1 MAPPDFARRINYA
14 RETLYFFLN
23 GRYSRISSNA
33 NNQLTN
39 WIYDGGGNILNTPGG
54 PYDNRFNLENQ
65 WTNQNTFHVTYLY
78 DGDGQRVMA
87 SGGASGTRIFWYDEA
102 GKVIEEEDGSNV
114 NEYLYVGDQRIA
126 RIYNLFSPYYYYS
139 DYLGTSRVSADENGN
154 KCYDADYF
162 PWGDEQQVYVNT
174 CPQNYKFNGK
184 ERDPDMGVYDFGAR
198 FFQDGIARFYSP
210 DWSATVEPVPY
221 AKLNNPQS
229 LNLYT
234 YVLDNPLSFR
244 DADGHEVG
252 ADTLQ
257 ELQKITSDSGN
268 AAQNQSEPVLMAQ
281 NQNPNQ
287 SQSSSSSSSG
297 GRVNS
302 PAQGQP
308 PDSTVKIPD
317 GKGGSTDRTFG
328 PDGRAVKDVDTGHDH
343 GAGDPHAHDWDW
355 SKASPRGPGRP
366 LTPEEKQALKRVGEG
381 AAAVGTGYIIYR
393 VVRMAPS
400 VLIPPLWE
408 TIPLNAVIP

>member
-268 AAQNQSEPVLMAQ
+268 AA
-281 NQNPNQ
+281 
-287 SQSSSSSSSG
+287 
-297 GRVNS
+297 
-302 PAQGQP
+302 
-308 PDSTVKIPD
+308 
-317 GKGGSTDRTFG
+317 
-328 PDGRAVKDVDTGHDH
+328 
-343 GAGDPHAHDWDW
+343 
-355 SKASPRGPGRP
+355 
-366 LTPEEKQALKRVGEG
+366 
-381 AAAVGTGYIIYR
+381 
-393 VVRMAPS
+393 
-400 VLIPPLWE
+400 
-408 TIPLNAVIP
+408 

>member
-1 MAPPDFARRINYA
+1 MQDPGLEH
-14 RETLYFFLN
+14 RETWAT
-23 GRYSRISSNA
+23 R
-33 NNQLTN
+33 
-39 WIYDGGGNILNTPGG
+39 LNTPGG

-65 WTNQNTFHVTYLY
+65 WTNQNTFNVTYLY

-87 SGGASGTRIFWYDEA
+87 SGGASGTRVFWYDEA
-102 GKVIEEEDGSNV
+102 GNVIEEEDGSNV
-114 NEYLYVGDQRIA
+114 NEYLYLGNQRIA
-126 RIYNLFSPYYYYS
+126 RIYNLFTPYYYYS

-184 ERDPDMGVYDFGAR
+184 ERDPDMGVYYFGAR
-198 FFQDGIARFYSP
+198 FMQDAIARFYSP

-268 AAQNQSEPVLMAQ
+268 AAQNTTPETLSDPSKLGPEWVKDDTHKNPNGERYGRGDGTRVDFDKGQKGAKGWRGKDHWHVIRPGENKPDKSLGDRGHIAPGTTVDLPTFAPKFSPTVPIPSELLPNPVLPPIFPM
-281 NQNPNQ
+281 PIP
-287 SQSSSSSSSG
+287 G
-297 GRVNS
+297 GVTPDIPM
-302 PAQGQP
+302 PA
-308 PDSTVKIPD
+308 
-317 GKGGSTDRTFG
+317 
-328 PDGRAVKDVDTGHDH
+328 
-343 GAGDPHAHDWDW
+343 
-355 SKASPRGPGRP
+355 
-366 LTPEEKQALKRVGEG
+366 
-381 AAAVGTGYIIYR
+381 
-393 VVRMAPS
+393 
-400 VLIPPLWE
+400 IPPLMPAPE
-408 TIPLNAVIP
+408 LVPI